1 MKKLFNFQ
9 SSFLS
14 INSAWQEKNS
24 YNIDWNSHS
33 GDKSLKNF
41 SSNSINFHRFK
52 SKANDFCHKKTMIKG
67 KEVAYIEK
75 FQQNFHPEHKSYIK
89 LHISSV
95 TLCDLFSFIPFIP
108 TYWRQHKPLSC
119 SEFAE
124 PNYLFKRY
132 VYIVAYIG
140 IMLQASWHIP
150 EGN

>member
-52 SKANDFCHKKTMIKG
+52 SKTNGFFFWRKPWSSEKKLLIFKSSSKTFNQNTKAKSDCMYFL
-67 KEVAYIEK
+67 EAYVVFFHSSLLYQLISTNRNHCIAVN
-75 FQQNFHPEHKSYIK
+75 FQTPIIY
-89 LHISSV
+89 
-95 TLCDLFSFIPFIP
+95 
-108 TYWRQHKPLSC
+108 
-119 SEFAE
+119 
-124 PNYLFKRY
+124 
-132 VYIVAYIG
+132 
-140 IMLQASWHIP
+140 
-150 EGN
+150 